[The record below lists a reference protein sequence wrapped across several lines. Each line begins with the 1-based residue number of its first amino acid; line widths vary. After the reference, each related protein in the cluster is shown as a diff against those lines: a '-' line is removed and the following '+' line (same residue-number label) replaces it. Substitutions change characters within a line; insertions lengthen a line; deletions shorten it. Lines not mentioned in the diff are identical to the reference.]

1 MYRFTL
7 TIPISMGFVPRLP
20 LEAGRGNDP
29 FSIVEGRVLGSD
41 AAAPRQEVKRATIK
55 DVARLAGVSLSTVS
69 NALNDRSGKMAQE
82 TADRIQAAI
91 DALGYV
97 PHGPARQLKRGY
109 ANIIGVLVPSVANPF
124 WGEFVRAVEE
134 AAFPLDFG
142 VLVGSSDRSRERER
156 AYAEAMY
163 QQGIRTI
170 IFASSPVSLE
180 HLAALAGRGLFI
192 VTFDR
197 RFHKGDFA
205 NVDCVTV
212 DNVHG
217 SAMATQH
224 LLDLGHRRIGFLS
237 GPIGTESRKGRY
249 DGYRAALSAAGVAPQ
264 RAWVWEGA
272 GDAGL
277 DFGDAAAADLGTAGA
292 VELLGRPEPVT
303 AIVAINDMIALGA
316 YAGVRSAGLKV
327 GSDVSIVGFDD
338 IVLAGLVE
346 PGLTTIRQPI
356 RLMAKA
362 AVDRL
367 VGRLHP
373 GTDTGRAVQRDFK
386 PELVVRASTGPPP

>member
-1 MYRFTL
+1 
-7 TIPISMGFVPRLP
+7 VP
-20 LEAGRGNDP
+20 A
-29 FSIVEGRVLGSD
+29 
-41 AAAPRQEVKRATIK
+41 KRATIK
-55 DVARLAGVSLSTVS
+55 DVARLAGVSQSTVS

-82 TADRIQAAI
+82 TAARIRSAI
-91 DALGYV
+91 DVLGYV
-97 PHGPARQLKRGY
+97 PHGAARQLKRGY

-142 VLVGSSDRSRERER
+142 VLVGSSDRLRQREH

-163 QQGIRTI
+163 QQGIRTV

-197 RFHKGDFA
+197 RFHEGDFA
-205 NVDCVTV
+205 NVDCVTI
-212 DNVHG
+212 DNSHG

-237 GPIGTESRKGRY
+237 GPIETESRKGRY
-249 DGYRAALSAAGVAPQ
+249 DGYRAALAAAGVAPR
-264 RAWVWEGA
+264 RAWVWEGPDH
-272 GDAGL
+272 GGQ
-277 DFGDAAAADLGTAGA
+277 DFGDAAAADLGRAGA
-292 VELLGRPEPVT
+292 VELLSRPEPIT
-303 AIVAINDMIALGA
+303 AIVAINDMYALGA

-346 PGLTTIRQPI
+346 PGLSTIRQPI
-356 RLMAKA
+356 RLMAKS

-373 GTDTGRAVQRDFK
+373 DTDAWRAVRDDFK
-386 PELVVRASTGPPP
+386 PELVVRTSTGPPP

>member
-1 MYRFTL
+1 MTE
-7 TIPISMGFVPRLP
+7 PRGQ
-20 LEAGRGNDP
+20 EA
-29 FSIVEGRVLGSD
+29 
-41 AAAPRQEVKRATIK
+41 KRATIK

-82 TADRIQAAI
+82 TADRVRSAI

-97 PHGPARQLKRGY
+97 PHGAARQLKRGY
-109 ANIIGVLVPSVANPF
+109 ANIIGVLVPSIANPF

-156 AYAEAMY
+156 AYAESMY
-163 QQGIRTI
+163 QQGIRTV

-180 HLAALAGRGLFI
+180 HLGELARRGLFI

-197 RFHKGDFA
+197 RFHEGDFA

-212 DNVHG
+212 DNAYG
-217 SAMATQH
+217 STMATQH

-237 GPIGTESRKGRY
+237 GPIETESRKDRH
-249 DGYRAALSAAGVAPQ
+249 DGYRAALAEAAIAP
-264 RAWVWEGA
+264 RPSWLWEGL
-272 GDAGL
+272 GDGSGA
-277 DFGDAAAADLGTAGA
+277 FGDAAAADLGRVGA
-292 VELLGRPEPVT
+292 LELLSRPEPVT
-303 AIVAINDMIALGA
+303 AIVAVNDMLALGA
-316 YAGVRSAGLKV
+316 FAGVRAAGLKV

-338 IVLAGLVE
+338 IVIAGLVE

-356 RLMAKA
+356 RQMAES
-362 AVDRL
+362 AVDLL

-373 GTDTGRAVQRDFK
+373 DADGRRVVPGDFK
-386 PELVVRASTGPPP
+386 PELVVRGSTGPPP

>member
-1 MYRFTL
+1 
-7 TIPISMGFVPRLP
+7 
-20 LEAGRGNDP
+20 
-29 FSIVEGRVLGSD
+29 LGSNV
-41 AAAPRQEVKRATIK
+41 AARGRAAKRATIK
-55 DVARLAGVSLSTVS
+55 DVARLAGVSQSTVS

-82 TADRIQAAI
+82 TADRIRSAI
-91 DALGYV
+91 DTLGYV
-97 PHGPARQLKRGY
+97 PHGAARQLKRGY

-142 VLVGSSDRSRERER
+142 VLVGSSERSRERER

-163 QQGIRTI
+163 QQGIRAV

-197 RFHKGDFA
+197 RFHEGDFA

-212 DNVHG
+212 DNAHG

-237 GPIGTESRKGRY
+237 GPIETDSRKDRY
-249 DGYRAALSAAGVAPQ
+249 DGYRAALAGAGVAPR
-264 RAWVWEGA
+264 RAWVWEGP
-272 GDAGL
+272 GDGDR
-277 DFGDAAAADLGTAGA
+277 DFGDAAAAALGRVGA
-292 VELLGRPEPVT
+292 AELLSRPGPVT
-303 AIVAINDMIALGA
+303 AIVAINDMYALGA

-327 GSDVSIVGFDD
+327 GSDVSVIGFDD
-338 IVLAGLVE
+338 IVLADLVE
-346 PGLTTIRQPI
+346 PGLSTIRQPI

-373 GTDTGRAVQRDFK
+373 DTGTGHVTTGDFK
-386 PELVVRASTGPPP
+386 PELVARASAGPPP

>member
-1 MYRFTL
+1 MNHF
-7 TIPISMGFVPRLP
+7 PI
-20 LEAGRGNDP
+20 D
-29 FSIVEGRVLGSD
+29 EGRALGFN
-41 AAAPRQEVKRATIK
+41 AAARGQEVKRVTIK
-55 DVARLAGVSLSTVS
+55 DVARLAGVSQSTVS

-82 TADRIQAAI
+82 TADRIQSAI
-91 DALGYV
+91 DVLGYV
-97 PHGPARQLKRGY
+97 PHGAARQLKRGY

-134 AAFPLDFG
+134 AAFPSNFG
-142 VLVGSSDRSRERER
+142 VLVGSSDRSCERER

-163 QQGIRTI
+163 QQGIQTV

-197 RFHKGDFA
+197 RFHEGDFA

-217 SAMATQH
+217 SAMATRH

-237 GPIGTESRKGRY
+237 GPIETESRNDRY
-249 DGYRAALSAAGVAPQ
+249 DGYRAALAAAGVVPQ

-272 GDAGL
+272 GDGGRG
-277 DFGDAAAADLGTAGA
+277 FGDAVAADLGKAGA
-292 VELLGRPEPVT
+292 TELLSRPEPVT
-303 AIVAINDMIALGA
+303 AIVAVNDMYALGA

-327 GSDVSIVGFDD
+327 GNDVSIVGFDD

-356 RLMAKA
+356 RLMAKS
-362 AVDRL
+362 AVDLL

-373 GTDTGRAVQRDFK
+373 DKAAGHVVRDGFK
-386 PELVVRASTGPPP
+386 PELVVRTSTGPPP

>member
-1 MYRFTL
+1 
-7 TIPISMGFVPRLP
+7 MGSN
-20 LEAGRGNDP
+20 EAARGQ
-29 FSIVEGRVLGSD
+29 D
-41 AAAPRQEVKRATIK
+41 AKRATIK

-82 TADRIQAAI
+82 TADRIQSAI

-163 QQGIRTI
+163 QQGIRAV

-197 RFHKGDFA
+197 RFHEGDFA

-224 LLDLGHRRIGFLS
+224 LLGLGHHRIGFLS
-237 GPIGTESRKGRY
+237 GPIETESRKDRY
-249 DGYRAALSAAGVAPQ
+249 DGYRAALAGAGVAPQ
-264 RAWVWEGA
+264 RAWVWEGPDD
-272 GDAGL
+272 GGR
-277 DFGDAAAADLGTAGA
+277 DFGDAAAADLGRAGA
-292 VELLGRPEPVT
+292 EELLSRPGPVT

-346 PGLTTIRQPI
+346 PGLSTIRQPI
-356 RLMAKA
+356 RQMAKS

-373 GTDTGRAVQRDFK
+373 DTAAGHVAPGGYK

>member
-1 MYRFTL
+1 
-7 TIPISMGFVPRLP
+7 
-20 LEAGRGNDP
+20 
-29 FSIVEGRVLGSD
+29 
-41 AAAPRQEVKRATIK
+41 
-55 DVARLAGVSLSTVS
+55 
-69 NALNDRSGKMAQE
+69 MAQE
-82 TADRIQAAI
+82 TADRVRSAI

-97 PHGPARQLKRGY
+97 PDGAARQLKRGY

-156 AYAEAMY
+156 AYAESMY
-163 QQGIRTI
+163 QQGIRTV

-180 HLAALAGRGLFI
+180 HLGDLARRGLFI

-197 RFHKGDFA
+197 RFHEGDFA

-212 DNVHG
+212 DNAYG

-224 LLDLGHRRIGFLS
+224 LLGLGHRRIGFLS
-237 GPIGTESRKGRY
+237 GPMETESRQDRY
-249 DGYRAALSAAGVAPQ
+249 DGYQASLAGAGIAPQ
-264 RAWVWEGA
+264 RAWVWEGPA
-272 GDAGL
+272 DGGR
-277 DFGDAAAADLGTAGA
+277 DFGDAAAADLGREGTL
-292 VELLGRPEPVT
+292 ELLSRPEPVT
-303 AIVAINDMIALGA
+303 AIVAINDMYALGA
-316 YAGVRSAGLKV
+316 YAGVRSAGLRV

-346 PGLTTIRQPI
+346 PGLSTIRQPV
-356 RLMAKA
+356 RLMAKS
-362 AVDRL
+362 AVDGL

-373 GTDTGRAVQRDFK
+373 DADGRRVVPGDFK
-386 PELVVRASTGPPP
+386 PELVVRTSTGPPP

>member
-1 MYRFTL
+1 L
-7 TIPISMGFVPRLP
+7 AQPRGHR
-20 LEAGRGNDP
+20 A
-29 FSIVEGRVLGSD
+29 
-41 AAAPRQEVKRATIK
+41 KRATIK
-55 DVARLAGVSLSTVS
+55 DVARLAGVSQSTVS
-69 NALNDRSGKMAQE
+69 NALNDRSGKMAHE
-82 TADRIQAAI
+82 TADRIRSAI

-97 PHGPARQLKRGY
+97 PHGAARQLRRGY

-124 WGEFVRAVEE
+124 WGEFVQAVEE
-134 AAFPLDFG
+134 AAFPLGFG

-163 QQGIRTI
+163 QQGIRTV

-180 HLAALAGRGLFI
+180 HLAALARRGLFI
-192 VTFDR
+192 ITFDR
-197 RFHKGDFA
+197 RFHEGDFA

-224 LLDLGHRRIGFLS
+224 LLDLRHRRIGFLS
-237 GPIGTESRKGRY
+237 GPIETESRNDRY
-249 DGYRAALSAAGVAPQ
+249 DGYRVALAAAGIAPQ
-264 RAWVWEGA
+264 RTWLWEGSS
-272 GDAGL
+272 GRGRDL
-277 DFGDAAAADLGTAGA
+277 GDAAAADLGMAGA
-292 VELLGRPEPVT
+292 MELLSRPEPVT
-303 AIVAINDMIALGA
+303 AIVAINDMYALGA

-346 PGLTTIRQPI
+346 PGLSTIRQPI
-356 RLMAKA
+356 RLMAKS
-362 AVDRL
+362 AVDLL

-373 GTDTGRAVQRDFK
+373 DTDAGHVAAGDFK
-386 PELVVRASTGPPP
+386 PELVVRTSTGPPP

>member
-1 MYRFTL
+1 
-7 TIPISMGFVPRLP
+7 
-20 LEAGRGNDP
+20 
-29 FSIVEGRVLGSD
+29 LGSNE
-41 AAAPRQEVKRATIK
+41 ATRGQGVKRATIK

-69 NALNDRSGKMAQE
+69 NALNDRSGKMARE
-82 TADRIQAAI
+82 TADRIQSAI

-109 ANIIGVLVPSVANPF
+109 ADIIGVLVPSVANPF

-163 QQGIRTI
+163 QQGIRAV

-197 RFHKGDFA
+197 RFHEGDFA
-205 NVDCVTV
+205 NVDGVTV

-217 SAMATQH
+217 SEMATQH
-224 LLDLGHRRIGFLS
+224 LLGLGHRRIGFLS
-237 GPIGTESRKGRY
+237 GPIGTESRKERY
-249 DGYRAALSAAGVAPQ
+249 DGYRAALAAAGVVP
-264 RAWVWEGA
+264 RVAWVWEGP
-272 GDAGL
+272 GDGGR
-277 DFGDAAAADLGTAGA
+277 DFGDAAAADLGKAGA
-292 VELLGRPEPVT
+292 AELLSRPEPVT

-346 PGLTTIRQPI
+346 PGLSTIRQPI

-367 VGRLHP
+367 VGRLHLEADSWRVVP
-373 GTDTGRAVQRDFK
+373 HDFK

>member
-1 MYRFTL
+1 
-7 TIPISMGFVPRLP
+7 VP
-20 LEAGRGNDP
+20 A
-29 FSIVEGRVLGSD
+29 
-41 AAAPRQEVKRATIK
+41 KRATIK
-55 DVARLAGVSLSTVS
+55 DVARLAGVSQSTVS

-82 TADRIQAAI
+82 TADRVRSAI
-91 DALGYV
+91 DVLGYV
-97 PHGPARQLKRGY
+97 PHGAARQLRRGY

-163 QQGIRTI
+163 QQGIRTV

-197 RFHKGDFA
+197 RFHEGDFA

-212 DNVHG
+212 DNAHG

-237 GPIGTESRKGRY
+237 GPIETESRNDRY
-249 DGYRAALSAAGVAPQ
+249 DGYRAALAAAGVAPR
-264 RAWVWEGA
+264 RAWVWDGP
-272 GDAGL
+272 GDGGR
-277 DFGDAAAADLGTAGA
+277 DFGDASAADLGRVGA
-292 VELLGRPEPVT
+292 AELLSRPEPVT
-303 AIVAINDMIALGA
+303 AIVAVNDMYALGA

-327 GSDVSIVGFDD
+327 GSDVSIVGFDG

-346 PGLTTIRQPI
+346 PGLSTIRQPI
-356 RLMAKA
+356 RLMAKD
-362 AVDRL
+362 AVNRL
-367 VGRLHP
+367 VGCLHP
-373 GTDTGRAVQRDFK
+373 DTDAGPVVSGDFK
-386 PELVVRASTGPPP
+386 PELVVRASTGPVPASGNARDAADYSNARDAADYSEGCDSG

>member
-1 MYRFTL
+1 M
-7 TIPISMGFVPRLP
+7 
-20 LEAGRGNDP
+20 
-29 FSIVEGRVLGSD
+29 GSD
-41 AAAPRQEVKRATIK
+41 ARRQEAKRATIK

-69 NALNDRSGKMAQE
+69 NALNDRSGKMAQA
-82 TADRIQAAI
+82 TADRIQSAI

-142 VLVGSSDRSRERER
+142 VLVGSSERSRERER

-163 QQGIRTI
+163 QQGIRTV

-192 VTFDR
+192 ATFDR
-197 RFHKGDFA
+197 RFHEGDFA

-217 SAMATQH
+217 SSMATQH

-237 GPIGTESRKGRY
+237 GPIGTESRKERY
-249 DGYRAALSAAGVAPQ
+249 DGYRAALSAAGIAPQ
-264 RAWVWEGA
+264 RAWVWEGPDD
-272 GDAGL
+272 GGL
-277 DFGDAAAADLGTAGA
+277 DFGDSAAADLGKAGA

-327 GSDVSIVGFDD
+327 GSDMSIVGFDD
-338 IVLAGLVE
+338 IVLAGLVD

-356 RLMAKA
+356 HLMAKG

-373 GTDTGRAVQRDFK
+373 DTDVGGVVQLDFK

>member
-1 MYRFTL
+1 
-7 TIPISMGFVPRLP
+7 
-20 LEAGRGNDP
+20 
-29 FSIVEGRVLGSD
+29 LGSSS
-41 AAAPRQEVKRATIK
+41 AARGQESKRATIK
-55 DVARLAGVSLSTVS
+55 DVARLAGVSQSTVS
-69 NALNDRSGKMAQE
+69 NALNDRSGKMGQE
-82 TADRIQAAI
+82 TADRIRSAI

-97 PHGPARQLKRGY
+97 PHGAARQLKRGY
-109 ANIIGVLVPSVANPF
+109 ANVIGVLVPSVANPF

-156 AYAEAMY
+156 AYAESMH
-163 QQGIRTI
+163 QQGIRTV

-180 HLAALAGRGLFI
+180 HLAALARRGLFI
-192 VTFDR
+192 VSFDR
-197 RFHKGDFA
+197 RFHEGDFA

-217 SAMATQH
+217 STMATQH

-237 GPIGTESRKGRY
+237 GPIETESRSDRY
-249 DGYRAALSAAGVAPQ
+249 DGYRAALAAAGIAPR
-264 RAWVWEGA
+264 RAWLWDGQ
-272 GDAGL
+272 GDAAE

-292 VELLGRPEPVT
+292 VELLSRPEPVT
-303 AIVAINDMIALGA
+303 AIVAINDMYALGA
-316 YAGVRSAGLKV
+316 YAAVRSAGLKV
-327 GSDVSIVGFDD
+327 GRDLSVVGFDD

-356 RLMAKA
+356 RLMAKS

-373 GTDTGRAVQRDFK
+373 DTDAGRVVQHDFK
-386 PELVVRASTGPPP
+386 PELVVRASTGPPA

>member
-1 MYRFTL
+1 
-7 TIPISMGFVPRLP
+7 VP
-20 LEAGRGNDP
+20 A
-29 FSIVEGRVLGSD
+29 
-41 AAAPRQEVKRATIK
+41 KRATIK
-55 DVARLAGVSLSTVS
+55 DVARLAGVSQSTVS
-69 NALNDRSGKMAQE
+69 NALNDRSGKMARE
-82 TADRIQAAI
+82 TADRVRSAI
-91 DALGYV
+91 DVLGYV
-97 PHGPARQLKRGY
+97 PHDAARQLKRGY

-163 QQGIRTI
+163 QQGIRTV

-197 RFHKGDFA
+197 RFHEGDFA

-212 DNVHG
+212 DNAHG
-217 SAMATQH
+217 SAMATRH

-237 GPIGTESRKGRY
+237 GPIETESRNDRY
-249 DGYRAALSAAGVAPQ
+249 DGYRAALAAAGVTPQ
-264 RAWVWEGA
+264 RDWVRDGP
-272 GDAGL
+272 GDGGR
-277 DFGDAAAADLGTAGA
+277 DFGDAAAADLGRAGA
-292 VELLGRPEPVT
+292 AELLSRPDPVT
-303 AIVAINDMIALGA
+303 AIVAVNDMYALGA

-338 IVLAGLVE
+338 IALAGLVE
-346 PGLTTIRQPI
+346 PGLSTIRQPI
-356 RLMAKA
+356 RLMAKD
-362 AVDRL
+362 AVNRL
-367 VGRLHP
+367 IGRLHP
-373 GTDTGRAVQRDFK
+373 DTDAGPAVQGGFK
-386 PELVVRASTGPPP
+386 PELVVRASTSPAP